1 MSSLEALEVLN
12 SLTKRKTSKRV
23 RKERSKQLLE
33 TLVRKP
39 QEATKQV
46 TKKQRSKAQPK
57 AKMTETE
64 MRRSRNAA
72 TMRAADRMVSKKS
85 QDLHKEILEL
95 MRAQKEQ
102 RRPRLKQKHKLT
114 YFDFEDKDA

>member
-1 MSSLEALEVLN
+1 MSSLESLQVLN
-12 SLTKRKTSKRV
+12 TLTKRKTSKRV
-23 RKERSKQLLE
+23 RKERSKQMLD

-39 QEATKQV
+39 QEPTKV
-46 TKKQRSKAQPK
+46 AKKQRPKAQK

-85 QDLHKEILEL
+85 QDLHKEVLEM

-102 RRPRLKQKHKLT
+102 RRPRIKQKHKLT
-114 YFDFEDKDA
+114 YLDFEDKDA

>member
-1 MSSLEALEVLN
+1 MSSLESLQVLN

-23 RKERSKQLLE
+23 RKERSKQLLD

-39 QEATKQV
+39 QEPTKQV
-46 TKKQRSKAQPK
+46 TKKQRPKAQK
-57 AKMTETE
+57 VKMTETE

-85 QDLHKEILEL
+85 QDLHKEILEM